1 MSFKIKTPC
10 GIVTGTR
17 CKVPGVVAFKG
28 IRYATAGR
36 WEYPQL
42 VTSWEGEYDATQYGA
57 CCWQERAFQDEQ
69 TQAKS
74 FYYKEFRQGD
84 TYTYDEDCLFLN
96 IWIPETVTK
105 GSRLPVLVYIHGGA
119 YQGCCGHEKPFDD
132 PVWPRAGVIAV
143 TLNYRLGPLGFACFE
158 EATQE
163 AGHGGNYGLYD
174 QMTALQWIQNNIAA
188 FGGDPKKVT
197 IMGQSA
203 GAMSVQHHC
212 LSPLTYGLFS
222 RAVMSS
228 GGGWLRKFPVK
239 PIEKRYDFWSDVMI
253 EAGCENLEQ
262 MRQLPV
268 EELFRAW
275 SSEAKARRDVWNH
288 CGPCVDGEF
297 ITENPIKLLRA
308 GREKNIPYMV
318 GSTSRDMIRERLAR
332 IARHYCAD
340 QAREGKRSSFVW
352 FFDRKLPGDKRGA
365 FHSADLWYWFGTFH
379 NCWRP
384 MQDKDVEL
392 SRQMISY
399 LTNFAKCGDPNGH
412 PLPMWEASR
421 PTSRRVLRLGEK
433 PTYMGWVS
441 NIRLSL
447 SALWSWLTRK

>member
-1 MSFKIKTPC
+1 MANLIKTPC
-10 GIVTGTR
+10 GVVQGTAAEI
-17 CKVPGVVAFKG
+17 PGVVAFKG

-42 VTSWEGEYDATQYGA
+42 VTDWEGIYDASQYGA
-57 CCWQERAFQDEQ
+57 CCWQDRAFNSEEG
-69 TQAKS
+69 S
-74 FYYKEFRQGD
+74 FYHKEFREGD
-84 TYTYDEDCLFLN
+84 SYTYSEDCLFLN

-105 GSRLPVLVYIHGGA
+105 GSQLPVLVYIHGGA
-119 YQGCCGHEKPFDD
+119 YQGGCGHEKPFRD
-132 PVWPRAGVIAV
+132 PAWPTKGVIAV
-143 TLNYRLGPLGFACFE
+143 TLNYRVGPLGFACIE
-158 EATQE
+158 EAANE
-163 AGHGGNYGLYD
+163 AGHSGNYGLYD
-174 QMTALQWIQNNIAA
+174 QMAALQWIQNNISA

-239 PIEKRYDFWSDVMI
+239 PIEKRYAFWEDVMA
-253 EAGCENLEQ
+253 EAGCDNLEAF
-262 MRQLPV
+262 RQLDV

-275 SSEAKARRDVWNH
+275 RAEAKHNRHVWSH
-288 CGPCVDGEF
+288 CGPCVDGAF
-297 ITENPIKLLRA
+297 IEEDPIKQLRA

-318 GSTSRDMIRERLAR
+318 GSTSRDMIRGRLAR

-340 QAREGKRSSFVW
+340 QAREGKRSSFAW
-352 FFDRKLPGDKRGA
+352 FFDRKLPGDKQGA
-365 FHSADLWYWFGTFH
+365 FHSSDLWYWFGTLQ

-384 MQDKDVEL
+384 MEQADFDL
-392 SRQMISY
+392 SEEMVGY

-412 PLPMWEASR
+412 PLPMWEACR
-421 PTSRRVLRLGEK
+421 PTSRCVLRIGEGE
-433 PTYMGWVS
+433 TRMGRVS
-441 NIRLSL
+441 NIRLAFS
-447 SALWSWLTRK
+447 SLWSYIFRR

>member
-10 GIVTGTR
+10 GIVAGAG

-57 CCWQERAFQDEQ
+57 CCWQESAFQDEDA
-69 TQAKS
+69 QAKS

-105 GSRLPVLVYIHGGA
+105 GSRLPVLVFIHGGA

-132 PVWPRAGVIAV
+132 PVWPLAGVIAV
-143 TLNYRLGPLGFACFE
+143 TLNYRVGPLGFACFE
-158 EATQE
+158 EATKE

-174 QMTALQWIQNNIAA
+174 QMAALQWIQDNIAA
-188 FGGDPKKVT
+188 FGGDPRKVT

-212 LSPLTYGLFS
+212 LSPLTHGLFS
-222 RAVMSS
+222 RAVMVS
-228 GGGWLRKFPVK
+228 GGGQLRKFPVK
-239 PIEKRYDFWSDVMI
+239 PIEKRYDFWSDVMV

-262 MRQLPV
+262 MRNLPV

-275 SSEAKARRDVWNH
+275 KTEAKARRGVWNH
-288 CGPCVDGEF
+288 CGPCVDGTF
-297 ITENPIKLLRA
+297 IEANPIKQLRA
-308 GREKNIPYMV
+308 GNEKNIPYMM
-318 GSTSRDMIRERLAR
+318 GSTSRDMIRGKLAR
-332 IARHYCAD
+332 VARHYCAD

-365 FHSADLWYWFGTFH
+365 FHSADLWYWFGTFY

-384 MQDKDVEL
+384 MEDKDVQL

-412 PLPMWEASR
+412 PLTMWEASR

-441 NIRLSL
+441 NIRLALSSMWSL
-447 SALWSWLTRK
+447 VTRR